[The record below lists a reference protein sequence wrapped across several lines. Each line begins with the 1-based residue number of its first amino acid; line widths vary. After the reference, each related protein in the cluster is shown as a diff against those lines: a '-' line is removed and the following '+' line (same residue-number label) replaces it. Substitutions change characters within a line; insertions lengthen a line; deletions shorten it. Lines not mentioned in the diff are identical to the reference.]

1 MKGLEA
7 SAEGTSHNWASIHSP
22 RYWSV
27 ASSLWTDSARLSW
40 NFYISVRVTMSESD
54 RTHNL
59 QDVYIRKVPRRMLA
73 FPQIVKNPEATDSC
87 ANHAVV
93 TADNLSL
100 SCPNRC
106 GCDVTTT
113 TAFCT
118 VDLVTSGDLFF
129 SLPAEICLVHDIPNS
144 DVAGNVSVAFRR
156 SVK

>member
-1 MKGLEA
+1 
-7 SAEGTSHNWASIHSP
+7 
-22 RYWSV
+22 
-27 ASSLWTDSARLSW
+27 
-40 NFYISVRVTMSESD
+40 SVRVTMSKSD
-54 RTHNL
+54 RALNL
-59 QDVYIRKVPRRMLA
+59 QDIYIRKIPRGGVSVFTLC
-73 FPQIVKNPEATDSC
+73 KNPEETNPC

-100 SCPNRC
+100 RCPNRC

-144 DVAGNVSVAFRR
+144 DVAGNVSV
-156 SVK
+156 